1 MKKRQRKKFASMD
14 ASGVKEIASM
24 QNRIDDLENAL
35 WRLAMMTEGK
45 DDCRSLV
52 KFTDVGSIVEVA
64 MEKLYDFIKKHIED
78 AKDSQRDNA

>member
-1 MKKRQRKKFASMD
+1 MNKRQRKKQASLD
-14 ASGVKEIASM
+14 VSAVKEIASM

-52 KFTDVGSIVEVA
+52 KFTDIGDIVEVA
-64 MEKLYDFIKKHIED
+64 MEKLYDFIKKHIND
-78 AKDSQRDNA
+78 AKDAQ

>member
-1 MKKRQRKKFASMD
+1 MNKRQRKKTSFSAG
-14 ASGVKEIASM
+14 AVKEIASM
-24 QNRIDDLENAL
+24 QNRIDDMENAL

-64 MEKLYDFIKKHIED
+64 MEKLYDFIKKHTED

>member
-64 MEKLYDFIKKHIED
+64 MEKLCDFIKKHTDD

>member
-1 MKKRQRKKFASMD
+1 MNKRQRKKQASLD
-14 ASGVKEIASM
+14 ASAVKEIASM
-24 QNRIDDLENAL
+24 QNRIDDMENAL

-64 MEKLYDFIKKHIED
+64 MEKLYDFIKKHTED

>member
-64 MEKLYDFIKKHIED
+64 MEKLYDFIKKHTDD

>member
-1 MKKRQRKKFASMD
+1 MD

-64 MEKLYDFIKKHIED
+64 MEKLYDFIKKHTDD

>member
-64 MEKLYDFIKKHIED
+64 MEKLFDFIEKHTSKNND
-78 AKDSQRDNA
+78 

>member
-1 MKKRQRKKFASMD
+1 MEKRQRKKFASMD

-64 MEKLYDFIKKHIED
+64 MEKLYDFIKKHTED

>member
-1 MKKRQRKKFASMD
+1 MD

-24 QNRIDDLENAL
+24 QNRIDDMENAL

-64 MEKLYDFIKKHIED
+64 MEKLYDFIKKHTED